1 MPQQA
6 VDKNDHYMENERTQV
21 STKLIHHSSIPVA
34 STTIYD
40 PSLS

>member
-6 VDKNDHYMENERTQV
+6 VDRNDHYMKIESIQV
-21 STKLIHHSSIPVA
+21 SAKLILHSSIPVA
-34 STTIYD
+34 STIMYA